1 MKIRGKFILP
11 IAGLVIIAV
20 IVAIVSIDF
29 TVKKLVDD
37 NNQSASMAAIE
48 TLESAASAQKIKL
61 IQDISRVGKKALA
74 ISTVFTKIP
83 DVLTAYRLALLGNL
97 NDEADRDMQMAR
109 NHLRKTMKPYLAGY
123 KEIMGKP
130 LKLHF
135 HTRSGRSLVRLWR
148 DGWQTKRNGKKIDIS
163 DDLTSFR
170 KTVVDINKGDH
181 KALSGIEIGRG
192 GFAVRG
198 LSPITLPSGEHA
210 GSCEVLLPFSAV
222 LAQNVSHDGSYQIA
236 VYMLS
241 DYLPIAT
248 KLQNPKKNP
257 VVGGKYVY
265 VSSTNP
271 NLTNDVVTATILD
284 SGRNGEKNQ
293 IVGNHHIVT
302 FPIPDYAGKTIG
314 VMALVYNLK
323 SVNALSAQLESEGE
337 QIISSI
343 NWRFGIGSAVLV
355 SIVIAIIFFI
365 TRILTAPLQ
374 QGVSVAQKI
383 AQGDLTQKVDYESR
397 DEVGELA
404 TAINAMVDGL
414 NKKAEE
420 ATQIAQG
427 NLQVQISVASD
438 HDVMGKAFETMVQ
451 NLNDVLSEVARATD
465 QIDSGSEQVSDT
477 AQQLSQ
483 QATESAASLE
493 EISSSMNVIGNQ
505 TQMSAENAN
514 QANQLANGA
523 QDAAKVGNERMAS
536 MVTAMN
542 EISEAGQ
549 NISKIIKVIDEIAF
563 QTNLLALNA
572 AVEAARAGQHGKG
585 FAVVAE
591 EVRNLAARS
600 AKAAEETAQ
609 LIEGSV
615 EKTNNGAQI
624 AEKTSE
630 ALDEIVTSIVKV
642 TDLVAEIAAASNEQA
657 QGFAQINQ
665 GLGQIDQAVQQS
677 TATAEE
683 SAASAEELSSQ
694 SAHLK
699 HLLSR
704 FKLAHSQ
711 VYISS
716 YSSAPT
722 APAAAPTSQSQSAVG
737 GTIGWDNMDQP
748 NSQPDIKLDDDEF
761 GKF

>member
-11 IAGLVIIAV
+11 IAGLVIVAVLIAIASV
-20 IVAIVSIDF
+20 NL
-29 TVKKLVDD
+29 TVRRLVEE
-37 NNQSASMAAIE
+37 NNSASSQAAMA
-48 TLESAASAQKIKL
+48 TLESAAVAQKTKL
-61 IQDISRVGKKALA
+61 ISDISRVGKKALA
-74 ISTVFTKIP
+74 ISTVFTEIP
-83 DVLTAYRLALLGNL
+83 DVITAYRLSLLGDQN
-97 NDEADRDMQMAR
+97 NEFDHDMQMAR
-109 NHLRKTMKPYLAGY
+109 DHLRKTMKPYLAGY

-148 DGWQTKRNGKKIDIS
+148 NGWQAKRDGKKIDIS

-170 KTVVDINKGDH
+170 KTVVDINSGDH
-181 KALSGIEIGRG
+181 KPLSGIEIGRG

-198 LSPITLPSGEHA
+198 LSPISLPSGEHA
-210 GSCEVLLPFSAV
+210 GSCEILLPFSAV
-222 LAQNVSHDGSYQIA
+222 LKQNTSHDGSYQIA
-236 VYMLS
+236 VYMLA
-241 DYLPIAT
+241 DFLPIAT
-248 KLQNPKKNP
+248 KLQNPEKNP

-265 VSSTNP
+265 VTSTDP
-271 NLTNDVVTATILD
+271 TLTNDVVTSEILD
-284 SGRNGEKNQ
+284 SGRSNEKYQ
-293 IVGNHHIVT
+293 VVGNNYIAT
-302 FPIPDYAGKTIG
+302 FPIPDYTGKTIG
-314 VMALVYNLK
+314 VMVLVYNLK
-323 SVNALSAQLESEGE
+323 SVNALSAQLQAEGE
-337 QIISSI
+337 QILSSI
-343 NWRFGIGSAVLV
+343 NWRFGVGGIVLV
-355 SIVIAIIFFI
+355 FVVTLIIFLI

-374 QGVSVAQKI
+374 QGVRVAQKI
-383 AQGDLTQKVDYESR
+383 AEGDLTEKVDYQSK

-404 TAINAMVDGL
+404 DAINRMVDGL
-414 NKKAEE
+414 KGKAEE
-420 ATQIAQG
+420 ATQIAEG
-427 NLQVQISVASD
+427 NLQVQIAVASER
-438 HDVMGKAFETMVQ
+438 DVMGKAFETMVK

-493 EISSSMNVIGNQ
+493 GISSSMNVIGDQ
-505 TQMSAENAN
+505 TQRSADNAN

-523 QDAAKVGNERMAS
+523 QDAARIGNERMAT
-536 MVTAMN
+536 MVTAMA
-542 EISEAGQ
+542 EINEAGQ

-563 QTNLLALNA
+563 QTNLPALNA
-572 AVEAARAGQHGKG
+572 AVEAARAGQYGKG

-630 ALDEIVTSIVKV
+630 ALDEIVGSIVKV
-642 TDLVAEIAAASNEQA
+642 TDLVAEIAAASGEQA
-657 QGFAQINQ
+657 QGISQINQ

-699 HLLSR
+699 YLLSR
-704 FKLAHSQ
+704 FNLDSAQ
-711 VYISS
+711 VQMPTSS
-716 YSSAPT
+716 SSAIS
-722 APAAAPTSQSQSAVG
+722 APAPVREQPSLPTSNMS
-737 GTIGWDNMDQP
+737 GWDNIDTESRP
-748 NSQPDIKLDDDEF
+748 GIKLDDDEF

>member
-11 IAGLVIIAV
+11 IAGLVIVAV
-20 IVAIVSIDF
+20 LIAIVSINL
-29 TVKKLVDD
+29 TVRRLVEE
-37 NNQSASMAAIE
+37 NNSASSQAAMVS
-48 TLESAASAQKIKL
+48 LESAAVAQKTKL
-61 IQDISRVGKKALA
+61 LSDISRVGEKALA
-74 ISTVFTKIP
+74 ISTVFTEIP
-83 DVLTAYRLALLGNL
+83 DVITAYRLSLLGDQ
-97 NDEADRDMQMAR
+97 NDEFDHDMQMAR
-109 NHLRKTMKPYLAGY
+109 DHLRKTMKPYLAGY
-123 KEIMGKP
+123 EEIMGKP

-135 HTRSGRSLVRLWR
+135 HTRSGRSLVRSWR
-148 DGWQTKRNGKKIDIS
+148 NGWQTKRDGKKIDIS

-170 KTVVDINKGDH
+170 KTVVDINSGDH
-181 KALSGIEIGRG
+181 KPLSGIEIGRG

-198 LSPITLPSGEHA
+198 LSPISLPSGEHA
-210 GSCEVLLPFSAV
+210 GSCEILLPFSTV
-222 LAQNVSHDGSYQIA
+222 LKQNTSHDSSYQIA
-236 VYMLS
+236 VYMLA
-241 DYLPIAT
+241 DFLPIAT

-257 VVGGKYVY
+257 IVGGKYVY
-265 VSSTNP
+265 VTSTSP
-271 NLTNDVVTATILD
+271 TLTNDVVTSAILD
-284 SGRNGEKNQ
+284 SGRNSEKYQ
-293 IVGNHHIVT
+293 AVGDAYIAT
-302 FPIPDYAGKTIG
+302 FPIPDYSGKTIG
-314 VMALVYNLK
+314 VIALVYDLK
-323 SVNALSAQLESEGE
+323 SVNALSAQLKAKGE
-337 QIISSI
+337 QILSSI
-343 NWRFGIGSAVLV
+343 NWRFGVGAIVLV
-355 SIVIAIIFFI
+355 FVVTLIIFLI

-374 QGVSVAQKI
+374 QGVRVAQKI
-383 AQGDLTQKVDYESR
+383 AEGDLTEKVDYQSK

-404 TAINAMVDGL
+404 DAINRMVDGL
-414 NKKAEE
+414 KGKAEE
-420 ATQIAQG
+420 ATQIAEG
-427 NLQVQISVASD
+427 NLQVQIAVASER
-438 HDVMGKAFETMVQ
+438 DVMGKAFETMVK
-451 NLNDVLSEVARATD
+451 NLNDVLGEVARSTD

-493 EISSSMNVIGNQ
+493 EISSSMNVIGDQ
-505 TQMSAENAN
+505 TQRSADNAN

-523 QDAAKVGNERMAS
+523 QDAARVGNERMAS

-542 EISEAGQ
+542 EISDAGQ

-630 ALDEIVTSIVKV
+630 ALDEIVGSIAKV
-642 TDLVAEIAAASNEQA
+642 TDLVAEIATASSEQA
-657 QGFAQINQ
+657 QGISQINQ

-699 HLLSR
+699 HLLCR

-711 VYISS
+711 VQVSS
-716 YSSAPT
+716 YSP
-722 APAAAPTSQSQSAVG
+722 APAASAATTDHRPQPAAG
-737 GTIGWDNMDQP
+737 EAIGWNNMDQT
-748 NSQPDIKLDDDEF
+748 
-761 GKF
+761 

>member
-1 MKIRGKFILP
+1 MP
-11 IAGLVIIAV
+11 IAGLVIVAV
-20 IVAIVSIDF
+20 LIAIVSINL
-29 TVKKLVDD
+29 TVRRLVEE
-37 NNQSASMAAIE
+37 NNSASSQAAMVS
-48 TLESAASAQKIKL
+48 LESAAVAQKTKL
-61 IQDISRVGKKALA
+61 LSDISRVGEKALA
-74 ISTVFTKIP
+74 ISTVFTEIP
-83 DVLTAYRLALLGNL
+83 DVITAYRLSLLGDQ
-97 NDEADRDMQMAR
+97 NDEFDHDMQMAR
-109 NHLRKTMKPYLAGY
+109 DHLRKTMKPYLAGY
-123 KEIMGKP
+123 EEIMGKP

-135 HTRSGRSLVRLWR
+135 HTRSGRSLVRSWR
-148 DGWQTKRNGKKIDIS
+148 NGWQTKRDGKKIDIS

-170 KTVVDINKGDH
+170 KTVVDINSGDH
-181 KALSGIEIGRG
+181 KPLSGIEIGRG

-198 LSPITLPSGEHA
+198 LSPISLPSGEHA
-210 GSCEVLLPFSAV
+210 GSCEILLPFSTV
-222 LAQNVSHDGSYQIA
+222 LKQNTSHDSSYQIA
-236 VYMLS
+236 VYMLA
-241 DYLPIAT
+241 DFLPIAT

-265 VSSTNP
+265 VTSTAP
-271 NLTNDVVTATILD
+271 TLTNDVVTSEILD
-284 SGRNGEKNQ
+284 SGRNSEKYQ
-293 IVGNHHIVT
+293 AVGDAYIAT
-302 FPIPDYAGKTIG
+302 FPIPDYSGKTIG
-314 VMALVYNLK
+314 VIALVYDLK
-323 SVNALSAQLESEGE
+323 SVNALSAQLKAKGE
-337 QIISSI
+337 QILSSI
-343 NWRFGIGSAVLV
+343 NWRFGVGAIVLV
-355 SIVIAIIFFI
+355 FVVTLIIFLI

-374 QGVSVAQKI
+374 QGVRVAQKI
-383 AQGDLTQKVDYESR
+383 AEGDLTEKVDYQSK

-404 TAINAMVDGL
+404 DAINRMVDGL
-414 NKKAEE
+414 KGKAEE
-420 ATQIAQG
+420 ATQIAEG
-427 NLQVQISVASD
+427 NLQVQIAVASER
-438 HDVMGKAFETMVQ
+438 DVMGKAFETMVK
-451 NLNDVLSEVARATD
+451 NLNDVLGEVARSTD

-493 EISSSMNVIGNQ
+493 EISSSMNVIGDQ
-505 TQMSAENAN
+505 TQRSADNAN

-523 QDAAKVGNERMAS
+523 QDAARVGNERMAS

-542 EISEAGQ
+542 EISDAGQ

-630 ALDEIVTSIVKV
+630 ALDEIVGSIAKV
-642 TDLVAEIAAASNEQA
+642 TDLVAEIATASSEQA
-657 QGFAQINQ
+657 QGISQINQ

-699 HLLSR
+699 HLLCR

-711 VYISS
+711 VQVSS
-716 YSSAPT
+716 YSPASAASAATTGHRPQ
-722 APAAAPTSQSQSAVG
+722 PAAGEA
-737 GTIGWDNMDQP
+737 IGWNNMDQT
-748 NSQPDIKLDDDEF
+748 NSQPDIKLDDEF

>member
-11 IAGLVIIAV
+11 IAGLVIVAV
-20 IVAIVSIDF
+20 LIAIVSINL
-29 TVKKLVDD
+29 TVRRLVEE
-37 NNQSASMAAIE
+37 NNSASSQAAMVS
-48 TLESAASAQKIKL
+48 LESAAVAQKTKL
-61 IQDISRVGKKALA
+61 LSDISRVGEKALA
-74 ISTVFTKIP
+74 ISTVFTEIP
-83 DVLTAYRLALLGNL
+83 DVITAYRLSLLGDQ
-97 NDEADRDMQMAR
+97 NDEFDHDMQMAR
-109 NHLRKTMKPYLAGY
+109 DHLRKTMKPYLAGY
-123 KEIMGKP
+123 EEIMGKP

-135 HTRSGRSLVRLWR
+135 HTRSGRSLVRSWR
-148 DGWQTKRNGKKIDIS
+148 NGWQTKRDGKKIDIS

-170 KTVVDINKGDH
+170 KTVVDINSGDY
-181 KALSGIEIGRG
+181 KPLSGIEIGRG

-198 LSPITLPSGEHA
+198 LSPISLPSGEHA
-210 GSCEVLLPFSAV
+210 GSCEILLPFSTV
-222 LAQNVSHDGSYQIA
+222 LKQNTSHDSSYQIA
-236 VYMLS
+236 VYMLA
-241 DYLPIAT
+241 DFLPIAT

-257 VVGGKYVY
+257 IVGGKYVY
-265 VSSTNP
+265 VTSTSP
-271 NLTNDVVTATILD
+271 TLTNDVVTSAILD
-284 SGRNGEKNQ
+284 SGRNSEKYQ
-293 IVGNHHIVT
+293 AVGDAYIAT
-302 FPIPDYAGKTIG
+302 FPIPDYSGKTIG
-314 VMALVYNLK
+314 VIALVYDLK
-323 SVNALSAQLESEGE
+323 SVNALSAQLKAKGE
-337 QIISSI
+337 QILSSI
-343 NWRFGIGSAVLV
+343 NWRFGVGAIVLV
-355 SIVIAIIFFI
+355 FVVTLIIFLI

-374 QGVSVAQKI
+374 QGVRVAQKI
-383 AQGDLTQKVDYESR
+383 AEGDLTEKVDYQSK

-404 TAINAMVDGL
+404 DAINRMVDGL
-414 NKKAEE
+414 KGKAEE
-420 ATQIAQG
+420 ATQIAEG
-427 NLQVQISVASD
+427 NLQVQIAVASER
-438 HDVMGKAFETMVQ
+438 DVMGKAFETMVK
-451 NLNDVLSEVARATD
+451 NLNDVLGEVARSTD

-493 EISSSMNVIGNQ
+493 EISSSMNVIGDQ
-505 TQMSAENAN
+505 TQRSADNAN

-523 QDAAKVGNERMAS
+523 QDAARVGNERMAS

-542 EISEAGQ
+542 EISDAGQ

-591 EVRNLAARS
+591 DVRNLAARS

-630 ALDEIVTSIVKV
+630 ALDEIVGSIAKV
-642 TDLVAEIAAASNEQA
+642 TDLVAEIATASSEQA
-657 QGFAQINQ
+657 QGISQINQ

-699 HLLSR
+699 HLLCR

-711 VYISS
+711 VQVSS
-716 YSSAPT
+716 YSPASAASAATTDHRPQ
-722 APAAAPTSQSQSAVG
+722 PAAGEA
-737 GTIGWDNMDQP
+737 IGWNNMDQT
-748 NSQPDIKLDDDEF
+748 
-761 GKF
+761 